1 MKRNTSIQLKAAFL
15 LAVFTLNSVVGFA
28 CAMGLG
34 MGSKT
39 SHHKDEA
46 TEPSVH
52 VHADGKKHHH
62 QQEPPKANVHLHADG
77 KKHDHHNEP
86 VKQHHVKK
94 ETPKKDKDDCCNDD
108 VLKFQ
113 KLDKNLNLNAKRA
126 IDAPVFVAILSTF
139 LGINIFQSSAA
150 PRLPA
155 IRYLFPPPPN
165 ILISIQRF
173 QI

>member
-15 LAVFTLNSVVGFA
+15 LAVFALNTVAGFA

-46 TEPSVH
+46 TEPSIH
-52 VHADGKKHHH
+52 IHADGKKHHH
-62 QQEPPKANVHLHADG
+62 APEPAKATAHEHADG
-77 KKHDHHNEP
+77 KKHEHHDEP
-86 VKQHHVKK
+86 VKQHHEEK
-94 ETPKKDKDDCCNDD
+94 EIPKKDKDDCCNDD
-108 VLKFQ
+108 VQKFQ
-113 KLDKNLNLNAKRA
+113 NLDKNLNPNVKTV
-126 IDAPVFVAILSTF
+126 IDPIVFVAILSTF
-139 LGINIFQSSAA
+139 LGIDIFQTSAA
-150 PRLPA
+150 PQLPA

-165 ILISIQRF
+165 ILIAIQRF